1 MKLGYF
7 LGAALISGLAM
18 PVSAQSIQSDVRCIL
33 LSGMFVKA
41 AKDDRGKQ
49 LARATGAF
57 YLGRINGRADART
70 ITDALRGESKTIT
83 AKTAGSQ
90 MQVCAAKLA
99 EAEKSLN
106 AMGRTL
112 QPDRK

>member
-1 MKLGYF
+1 MKLSYF

-18 PVSAQSIQSDVRCIL
+18 PASAQGIQGDVRCIL
-33 LSGMFVKA
+33 LSGMF
-41 AKDDRGKQ
+41 AKGAKEERGKQ

-57 YLGRINGRADART
+57 YLGRINGRADAKT
-70 ITDALRGESKTIT
+70 ITDALRTESKTIT
-83 AKTAGSQ
+83 PKSAGPQ
-90 MQVCAAKLA
+90 MQACAAKLA

-112 QPDRK
+112 VPDKK